1 MKATNEMGDA
11 MVTDFAG
18 KVVLVTGGGSGMG
31 RAMIREFS
39 SRGAT
44 AVAVDIDQDAAQR
57 TIDELAGPG
66 TAYRVDVSSPEQTA
80 GLVADVEAEF
90 GRIDVLC
97 NNAGVLDD
105 YTPAAD
111 TSVELWNRVIGV
123 DLTGPFLLSRAVI
136 PGMIARGGGAI
147 VNTASVSSFVAGG
160 GGAAYTAAKH
170 GILGLTKQL
179 AFDYGKH
186 NVRANAVCPGAIQT
200 GMTEYLLTP
209 EGRNPHVDAAIE
221 GTPAGRWGRPEE
233 VAKLAAFL
241 ASDDAGFIHG
251 AGYLIDG
258 GWTLP

>member
-1 MKATNEMGDA
+1 MS
-11 MVTDFAG
+11 TDFDG
-18 KVVLVTGGGSGMG
+18 KVVVVTGGGSGMG
-31 RAMIREFS
+31 RAMVEEFS
-39 SRGAT
+39 GRGAT
-44 AVAVDIDQDAAQR
+44 VVAVDVNLDAAQR
-57 TIDELAGPG
+57 TIDGLAGPG
-66 TAYRVDVSSPEQTA
+66 SARRADVSSPAETGA
-80 GLVADVEAEF
+80 LIAEVEAEY

-111 TSVELWNRVIGV
+111 TSIELWNRVIGV

-186 NVRANAVCPGAIQT
+186 NVRVNAVCPGAIQT
-200 GMTEYLLTP
+200 GMTEYLLTE

-221 GTPAGRWGRPEE
+221 GTPAGRWGKPSE

-241 ASDDAGFIHG
+241 ASDDAAFIHG
-251 AGYLIDG
+251 SGYLIDG

>member
-1 MKATNEMGDA
+1 MSA
-11 MVTDFAG
+11 DFDG
-18 KVVLVTGGGSGMG
+18 KVVIVTGGGSGMG
-31 RAMIREFS
+31 RAMVREFS
-39 SRGAT
+39 GRGAT
-44 AVAVDIDQDAAQR
+44 VVAVDVNADAAQA
-57 TIDELAGPG
+57 TIDGLTGPG
-66 TAYRVDVSSPEQTA
+66 RAMQADVSSPEQTSA
-80 GLVADVEAEF
+80 LIADVEAGF

-111 TSVELWNRVIGV
+111 TSIELWNRVIGV

-186 NVRANAVCPGAIQT
+186 NVRVNAVCPGAIQT
-200 GMTEYLLTP
+200 GMTEYLLTE

-221 GTPAGRWGRPEE
+221 GTPAGRWGKPEE

-241 ASDDAGFIHG
+241 ASEDAAFIHG
-251 AGYLIDG
+251 SGYLIDG